1 MDKVE
6 KYFRLN
12 VLTMAAA
19 VMMLVSLIAAAIPAT
34 RRISEG
40 VLEIGLPFSFFRVYA
55 SETTEFAAHFG
66 IGAFIGNLIIAYI
79 ICYIIRKLIR
89 KD

>member
-1 MDKVE
+1 MPRYAAEWRIIMDN

-40 VLEIGLPFSFFRVYA
+40 VFEIGLPFSFFRVYA
-55 SETTEFAAHFG
+55 SGQMGLRRISA
-66 IGAFIGNLIIAYI
+66 
-79 ICYIIRKLIR
+79 
-89 KD
+89 